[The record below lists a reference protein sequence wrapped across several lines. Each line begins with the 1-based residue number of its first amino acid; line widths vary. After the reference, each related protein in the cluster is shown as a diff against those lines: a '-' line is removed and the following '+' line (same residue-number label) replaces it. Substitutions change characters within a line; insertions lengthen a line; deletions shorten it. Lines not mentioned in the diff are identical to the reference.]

1 MKKSKLALLL
11 GTLLSLFVLAGCP
24 GPANSNIPGENPT
37 TNEITNFNVV
47 NTSMYSATITWDKNV
62 IFNKYELTVKKSN
75 GYTTEAQVIIN
86 KDDTLPVRI
95 DGLEINTSYTATL
108 WCYENNNYY
117 SKYYTINFKTDATG
131 PVENLIANAENDVI
145 TLTWKSL
152 YNSTI
157 SRILIYRK
165 AASASEFELLDT
177 ITRSTYD
184 TNHTYIDENVTKNE
198 TYTYKVV
205 TGTSTESW
213 ESEEVTITADFDN
226 LNFTATSIGMR
237 EATFEWDADDRFDKF
252 VLYSISTNKK
262 TIIPAEGAT
271 VLSETIESLYVDSDN
286 TIYLECYNNDILI
299 KTIRKIIIT
308 KDAGP
313 VEGLTSSI
321 SKISIY
327 LSWNEIKYSK
337 IKKVKVFR
345 KYGNSFVEIGEQSN
359 DYSYYYDD
367 DYNAGVNNEY
377 KITSYK
383 SDGTEAGS
391 KEITVDASG
400 YCEVVFNYG
409 TYGESQGKKSS
420 VISRCKKGDF
430 IDPLYLSIKSDYSK
444 QIDFLYWSEA
454 TEKFD
459 LYSTKIT
466 KNIVLN
472 AIYQAKKISNPLV
485 KAYNKN
491 VIINWS
497 AIPDSKYTIKLINRN
512 TNDEEEIPDI
522 EDCKYIFNSLEDG
535 VSYQAAISTKS
546 SFTDVRDSE
555 FVETEVF
562 NLAKPH
568 SEWLVLLYL
577 DGDNDLNDPIY
588 FDLNE
593 AEWGLSQL
601 SSTDDVRILALW
613 DGWDFASNNPK
624 DKVSFFSNES
634 NDSTVHTTAST
645 RLLELGKDS
654 RTLYASN
661 GGIYFTACELSPDTL
676 DLTETVDWIE
686 NGEVDMSKRSTLES
700 YLQWV
705 NENFDADKTILQFSN
720 HGGGPRS
727 ASMKKGNYGRRSMC
741 WDYSNNGDG
750 DSFLKTSDVSAALSA
765 AGYGAD
771 NKLTMIME
779 DVCLGGSLEETYE
792 LKDYAEYYVGSPN
805 NIPGMGFDYK
815 AFVSSLEKNA
825 DITTIGS
832 KLVYSYSKDY
842 TMSDKE
848 WNEYFTKLGTTADFV
863 TENGLEEYVS
873 YLNPDCST
881 LTFVNLSKI
890 GKVKEAVD
898 TLAEIIRDDTTL
910 DNRIKYDVDSDRYY
924 DTNNTNV
931 TIPETAE
938 FVSRKEAVKCHIAL
952 YGDPIYYKGSFGCLK
967 DLGYMVH
974 VLNNVY
980 RSTGNIWL
988 EVYNQTNAVETALK
1002 DAIVACWRD
1011 GYKKA
1016 SYYKSNSG
1024 FVSSYA
1030 SSLYG
1035 YGLTINC
1042 SVWVPHTVNKETLLY
1057 EDFED
1062 WYKEELS
1069 FGRDCSNWAA
1079 LIEEWFKI
1087 TE

>member
-165 AASASEFELLDT
+165 AASASEFELLNT

-252 VLYSISTNKK
+252 ILYSKSTNKK
-262 TIIPAEGAT
+262 TVIPEVGAT
-271 VLSETIESLYVDSDN
+271 VLSETIDSLYIDSDN
-286 TIYLECYNNDILI
+286 TIYLECYKNDILS
-299 KTIRKIIIT
+299 KTIRKTIIT

-313 VEGLTSSI
+313 VEGLTSTIDVNQIKLQWNDLSS
-321 SKISIY
+321 SKV
-327 LSWNEIKYSK
+327 SK
-337 IKKVKVFR
+337 TKIFR
-345 KYGNSFVEIGEQSN
+345 KDGDSFVEIGDQSYIYKYFN
-359 DYSYYYDD
+359 DTEYI
-367 DYNAGVNNEY
+367 AGINNDY
-377 KITSYK
+377 KITSFK
-383 SDGTEAGS
+383 TDGTEAGS
-391 KEITVDASG
+391 KEISVDASG
-400 YCEVVFNYG
+400 YCSVTFDYG
-409 TYGESQGKKSS
+409 TYGQNSNNKSS
-420 VISRCKKGDF
+420 EIKRCKKGST
-430 IDPLYLSIKSDYSK
+430 ITKPYVYIKSNFNS
-444 QIDFLYWSEA
+444 QIKFLYWSISNE
-454 TEKFD
+454 EF
-459 LYSTKIT
+459 SFSNSINQ
-466 KNIVLN
+466 NIVLK
-472 AIYQAKKISNPLV
+472 AIYQTKPISNLQV
-485 KAYNKN
+485 KANNTN
-491 VIINWS
+491 VILKWTGIT
-497 AIPDSKYTIKLINRN
+497 DVKYTIKL
-512 TNDEEEIPDI
+512 TKLSTSEITTISDI
-522 EDCKYIFNSLEDG
+522 ETCSYIFNSLEND
-535 VSYQAAISTKS
+535 VQYKAAVYANS
-546 SFTDVRDSE
+546 SFTDVLVSTPVETSE
-555 FVETEVF
+555 FKLT
-562 NLAKPH
+562 KQH
-568 SEWLVLLYL
+568 SEWLVILYL

-624 DKVSFFSNES
+624 DKVSFFSNEL

-686 NGEVDMSKRSTLES
+686 NGEVDMSKRTTLES

-705 NENFDADKTILQFSN
+705 NENYDADKTILQFSN

-765 AGYGAD
+765 AGYGTD

-792 LKDYAEYYVGSPN
+792 LQDYAKYYIGSPN

-815 AFVSSLEKNA
+815 AFVASLEKDA

-832 KLVYSYSKDY
+832 KLVYSYSQNY
-842 TMSDKE
+842 TMSDTE
-848 WNEYFTKLGTTADFV
+848 WIKYFKDLDMDSEYVEEHK
-863 TENGLEEYVS
+863 LEEYLS
-873 YLNPDCST
+873 YLNPNCST
-881 LTFVNLSKI
+881 LTFVDLSKI
-890 GKVKEAVD
+890 SKVYEEVNK
-898 TLAEIIRDDTTL
+898 LAEIIRTDTTL
-910 DNRIKYDVDSDRYY
+910 DKRIKYDVDSDRYY

-931 TIPETAE
+931 TIPETAK
-938 FVSRKEAVKCHIAL
+938 FVFRKEAIKYHIAL
-952 YGDPIYYKGSFGCLK
+952 YGTPIYYEGTFGCLK
-967 DLGYMVH
+967 DLGYMVN
-974 VLNNVY
+974 VLKNVY
-980 RSTGNIWL
+980 SSTGNIWL

-1002 DAIVACWRD
+1002 NAIVACWRD

-1069 FGRDCSNWAA
+1069 FGRDCSNWSA

-1087 TE
+1087 SD